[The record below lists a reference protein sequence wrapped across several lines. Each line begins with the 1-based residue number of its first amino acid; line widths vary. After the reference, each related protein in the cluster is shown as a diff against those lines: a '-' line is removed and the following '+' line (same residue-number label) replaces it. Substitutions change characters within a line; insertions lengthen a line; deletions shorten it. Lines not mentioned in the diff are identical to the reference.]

1 MFGVGRVDHAYVLLA
16 EALVHLGQV
25 FTDDLLLG
33 LRDAAAVRLAGVL
46 EGAVIDLAPWA
57 TAPAA
62 GVRREPAPGRGAHAR
77 PLWPAAGWNACRR
90 PGPRRQLLLQDGQLL
105 RLAGAWGRPP
115 QAHHPLSG
123 LEVLKLIREHLK
135 VRRLADLWMLEYLQV
150 PKVARLLLEAE
161 TNPLEGVN
169 RERSLGALKVEE

>member
-46 EGAVIDLAPWA
+46 EGAVID
-57 TAPAA
+57 
-62 GVRREPAPGRGAHAR
+62 
-77 PLWPAAGWNACRR
+77 
-90 PGPRRQLLLQDGQLL
+90 PGPRRQTAPAGRLALA
-105 RLAGAWGRPP
+105 LAGACPP

-135 VRRLADLWMLEYLQV
+135 VRRLTDLWMLEYLQV

>member
-1 MFGVGRVDHAYVLLA
+1 MRMSCLLRRW
-16 EALVHLGQV
+16 
-25 FTDDLLLG
+25 FTSA
-33 LRDAAAVRLAGVL
+33 RCSRTICFSASVMRPRVRLAGVL
-46 EGAVIDLAPWA
+46 EGAVID
-57 TAPAA
+57 
-62 GVRREPAPGRGAHAR
+62 
-77 PLWPAAGWNACRR
+77 
-90 PGPRRQLLLQDGQLL
+90 PGPRRQTAPAGRLALA
-105 RLAGAWGRPP
+105 LAGACPP